1 MVRGIWK
8 NISKGPPVA
17 FVLAGLTSMIVAP
30 PARAA
35 DYDIGSI
42 HITQPWARATPKGAS
57 SGAAY
62 MTITNN
68 GNTPDRLS
76 CVSSDASAQC
86 QIHTMTMEDGVM
98 KMRPVEDGLEIK
110 PGETVMLKPSVST
123 SCW

>member
-68 GNTPDRLS
+68 GQTQLR
-76 CVSSDASAQC
+76 ASAWF
-86 QIHTMTMEDGVM
+86 
-98 KMRPVEDGLEIK
+98 EIF
-110 PGETVMLKPSVST
+110 
-123 SCW
+123 CD